1 MGGEDS
7 LKWDSPFEGQPL
19 GIQGKEDDFISK
31 KHLLFSKFGSP
42 NTARQNLYVKGFFLK
57 EFL

>member
-57 EFL
+57 